1 MAALFYDRAILL
13 SNMCK
18 QYILAMEYA
27 GMSSPDNVARILH
40 TLSKRSGHPRVT
52 YDKLL
57 SYTHKYL
64 EKYADDD
71 PSLADLDDN
80 TENVLTAHLIS
91 LESEGRVSLSYE
103 DSRIVGVYFAEYYPR
118 LIAGAY
124 EALRDR
130 IAAPFPS
137 EETLGITIPGDLIHP
152 VDVRSELL
160 DWIGSKDRA
169 DSTLL
174 RLMFPD
180 ELPSMLATLGVVRN
194 NLASL
199 SLQKLREYLRNKKN
213 AGYMHSKLRAVFRN
227 RDVALKD
234 ALNKVLT
241 TPDDALKTIKRPT
254 EFTFHFWTSLSSAII
269 KEFGKKQDTLQ
280 EEIDYTRAAYLIGYY
295 NVFYKGVEQQKRDID
310 TALKSVDAKLRKEPY
325 AFRLS
330 EIHSFTDSRGVPLVK
345 RCPRKNI
352 DDFIE
357 QKLLPPDDKHMPEL
371 VRTRSADGTDYYI
384 RKDSVFKIVFPELRD
399 ASESFENEL
408 SDKWMAALRRNE
420 KLREMQEDA
429 AFEQVLTDMLKERKP
444 LLYGLLRFDLLHVLA
459 TEQKLFGSAQD
470 ELDRTL
476 DRKNQRI
483 RPLSVVLDIDR
494 RKLLAD
500 ARLRLP
506 FWQAV
511 PVLRGVVAWL
521 KRLFLGEPSPRKR
534 RRQAQKKARAAQQT
548 VETEPVAAAAG
559 TEEDAYAAPYGS
571 TAVQFGERPGK
582 GGSDAA
588 RGSPPD
594 VKHAARQL
602 QEDYVAPGADVDS
615 TLEELAERW
624 NPLLDP
630 VAQQNLV
637 EDVNSL
643 VRDFIRRRK
652 TVFRSS
658 PPTRSRIQQMAAQL
672 AQNAALSEIK
682 RKEPLRR
689 YLELYMLRILGK

>member
-1 MAALFYDRAILL
+1 MAALFYVRAFLL

-18 QYILAMEYA
+18 EYILAMEYA

-40 TLSKRSGHPRVT
+40 ALSKRSGHPRVT

-118 LIAGAY
+118 LIAGSY
-124 EALRDR
+124 ETLRDR

-194 NLASL
+194 TLASI
-199 SLQKLREYLRNKKN
+199 SLQKIREYLRNKKN

-330 EIHSFTDSRGVPLVK
+330 EIHGFTDTRG
-345 RCPRKNI
+345 
-352 DDFIE
+352 
-357 QKLLPPDDKHMPEL
+357 
-371 VRTRSADGTDYYI
+371 Y
-384 RKDSVFKIVFPELRD
+384 
-399 ASESFENEL
+399 
-408 SDKWMAALRRNE
+408 
-420 KLREMQEDA
+420 
-429 AFEQVLTDMLKERKP
+429 
-444 LLYGLLRFDLLHVLA
+444 
-459 TEQKLFGSAQD
+459 
-470 ELDRTL
+470 
-476 DRKNQRI
+476 
-483 RPLSVVLDIDR
+483 
-494 RKLLAD
+494 
-500 ARLRLP
+500 RL
-506 FWQAV
+506 
-511 PVLRGVVAWL
+511 
-521 KRLFLGEPSPRKR
+521 
-534 RRQAQKKARAAQQT
+534 
-548 VETEPVAAAAG
+548 
-559 TEEDAYAAPYGS
+559 
-571 TAVQFGERPGK
+571 
-582 GGSDAA
+582 
-588 RGSPPD
+588 
-594 VKHAARQL
+594 
-602 QEDYVAPGADVDS
+602 
-615 TLEELAERW
+615 
-624 NPLLDP
+624 
-630 VAQQNLV
+630 
-637 EDVNSL
+637 
-643 VRDFIRRRK
+643 
-652 TVFRSS
+652 
-658 PPTRSRIQQMAAQL
+658 
-672 AQNAALSEIK
+672 
-682 RKEPLRR
+682 
-689 YLELYMLRILGK
+689 